1 MNFASYHPA
10 LNLLFFVAAVAFTAC
25 WTRPG
30 LVAVSFLCALAFSV
44 RLRGPRAVAFGCALA
59 LCALA
64 FAALFAMNVHFG
76 VTNLARTPIGN
87 SITVESL
94 TCGVIVGLK
103 VAAVLVWLSCA
114 LCVFTADKV
123 VFLLGSVFPKAAMMF
138 AVALRAVPV
147 VGDRARKIAVAQS
160 GVGRGP
166 GQGGILRRITN
177 ALRRASILIS
187 WSIERFVEMSDSMRS
202 RGAALRGRTAY
213 SLYRFDNRDRAL
225 AVILVALVTV
235 CAAATALGETQMLFS
250 PVIVAPKASSA
261 GVAVHV
267 AFFVLCLLPLALQTV
282 GEASYARRA
291 ATAPKKGHL
300 FVSPREKQSPLER
313 EIQEE
318 GRTV

>member
-10 LNLLFFVAAVAFTAC
+10 LNLLLFVAVVAFTAC

-44 RLRGPRAVAFGCALA
+44 RLRGPRAVAIGCALA

-76 VTNLARTPIGN
+76 VTDLARTPIGN
-87 SITVESL
+87 SITIESL
-94 TCGVIVGLK
+94 TCGVLVGFK
-103 VAAVLVWLSCA
+103 VAAILVWLSCA

-123 VFLLGSVFPKAAMMF
+123 VFLLGRVFPKAAMML

-147 VGDRARKIAVAQS
+147 AGDRARKIAVAQS
-160 GVGRGP
+160 GIGRGP
-166 GQGGILRRITN
+166 GQGSILRRIAN

-225 AVILVALVTV
+225 AVILVALITV
-235 CAAATALGETQMLFS
+235 CAAATALGQTQMLFS
-250 PVIVAPKASSA
+250 PVIVVPKASSA
-261 GVAVHV
+261 GVAVFA
-267 AFFVLCLLPLALQTV
+267 AFLALCLLPLALQV
-282 GEASYARRA
+282 AGEAYYVRKVGAVPTRDN
-291 ATAPKKGHL
+291 
-300 FVSPREKQSPLER
+300 QSSLER
-313 EIQEE
+313 KIQEK
-318 GRTV
+318 GRTA

>member
-30 LVAVSFLCALAFSV
+30 LVAGSFLCALAFSV
-44 RLRGPRAVAFGCALA
+44 RLRGPRAVAFGGALV

-64 FAALFAMNVHFG
+64 FAALFALNVHFG
-76 VTNLARTPIGN
+76 VTPIARTPIGN

-103 VAAVLVWLSCA
+103 VAAILVWLSCA

-123 VFLLGSVFPKAAMMF
+123 VFLLGRVFPKAAMML
-138 AVALRAVPV
+138 AVVLRAVPV
-147 VGDRARKIAVAQS
+147 AGDRARKIAVAQS
-160 GVGRGP
+160 GIGRGP
-166 GQGGILRRITN
+166 GQGGVLRRVAN

-225 AVILVALVTV
+225 AVVLVALITV
-235 CAAATALGETQMLFS
+235 CAASTAFGQTQMLFS
-250 PVIVAPKASSA
+250 PVIVLPKPTSVS
-261 GVAVHV
+261 VAAYV
-267 AFFVLCLLPLALQTV
+267 AFLALCLLPLALQTV
-282 GEASYARRA
+282 GEASYARKVGA
-291 ATAPKKGHL
+291 EPTKGN
-300 FVSPREKQSPLER
+300 QSPLER

>member
-10 LNLLFFVAAVAFTAC
+10 LNLLFFVAVVAFAAC

-44 RLRGPRAVAFGCALA
+44 RLSGPRAVAFGGALV

-103 VAAVLVWLSCA
+103 VAAILVWLSC
-114 LCVFTADKV
+114 LFWVFTADKV
-123 VFLLGSVFPKAAMMF
+123 VFLLGRVFPKAAMML
-138 AVALRAVPV
+138 AVVLRAVPV
-147 VGDRARKIAVAQS
+147 AGDRARKIAVAQS
-160 GVGRGP
+160 GIGKGP
-166 GQGGILRRITN
+166 GQGSIPRRIAN
-177 ALRRASILIS
+177 AVRRASILIS

-202 RGAALRGRTAY
+202 RGSALRGRTAY

-225 AVILVALVTV
+225 VVVLVALVTV
-235 CAAATALGETQMLFS
+235 CAAATALGETKMLFS
-250 PVIVAPKASSA
+250 PVIVVPKPTSVS
-261 GVAVHV
+261 VAAYV
-267 AFFVLCLLPLALQTV
+267 AFLALCLLPLALQAV
-282 GEASYARRA
+282 GEAAFSR
-291 ATAPKKGHL
+291 KVGSVSKGESR
-300 FVSPREKQSPLER
+300 SPFEGESKEK
-313 EIQEE
+313 
-318 GRTV
+318 GRTA

>member
-10 LNLLFFVAAVAFTAC
+10 LNLLFFVAVVAFTAC

-44 RLRGPRAVAFGCALA
+44 RLSGPRAVAFGGALV

-103 VAAVLVWLSCA
+103 VAAILVWLSCA

-123 VFLLGSVFPKAAMMF
+123 VFLLGRVFPKAAMML
-138 AVALRAVPV
+138 AVVLRAVPV
-147 VGDRARKIAVAQS
+147 AGDRARKIAVAQS
-160 GVGRGP
+160 GIGKGP
-166 GQGGILRRITN
+166 GQGSIPRRIAN
-177 ALRRASILIS
+177 AVRRASILIS
-187 WSIERFVEMSDSMRS
+187 WSIERFVEMSDPMRS
-202 RGAALRGRTAY
+202 RGSALRGRTAY

-225 AVILVALVTV
+225 VVVLVALVTV
-235 CAAATALGETQMLFS
+235 CAAATALGQTQMLFS
-250 PVIVAPKASSA
+250 PVIVVPKPSSA
-261 GVAVHV
+261 GVAAYA
-267 AFFVLCLLPLALQTV
+267 AFLALCLLPLALQAV
-282 GEASYARRA
+282 GEAAFSR
-291 ATAPKKGHL
+291 KVGSVSKGESR
-300 FVSPREKQSPLER
+300 SPFEGESKEK
-313 EIQEE
+313 
-318 GRTV
+318 GRTA

>member
-44 RLRGPRAVAFGCALA
+44 RLRGPRAVAFGGALV

-76 VTNLARTPIGN
+76 VTNLARTLIGN

-103 VAAVLVWLSCA
+103 VAAILVWLSCA
-114 LCVFTADKV
+114 LRVFTADKV
-123 VFLLGSVFPKAAMMF
+123 VFLLGRVFPKAAMML
-138 AVALRAVPV
+138 AVTLRAVPV

-160 GVGRGP
+160 GIGRGP
-166 GQGGILRRITN
+166 GQGGVLRRVAN

-202 RGAALRGRTAY
+202 RGSALRGRTAY
-213 SLYRFDNRDRAL
+213 SLYCFDNRDRAL
-225 AVILVALVTV
+225 VVVLVALVTV
-235 CAAATALGETQMLFS
+235 CAAATALGETKMLFS
-250 PVIVAPKASSA
+250 PVIVVPKPTSVS
-261 GVAVHV
+261 VAAYV
-267 AFFVLCLLPLALQTV
+267 AFLALCLLPLALQAV
-282 GEASYARRA
+282 GEAAFSR
-291 ATAPKKGHL
+291 KVGSVSKGESR
-300 FVSPREKQSPLER
+300 SPFEGESKEK
-313 EIQEE
+313 
-318 GRTV
+318 GRTA

>member
-10 LNLLFFVAAVAFTAC
+10 LNLLFFVAVVAFTAC

-103 VAAVLVWLSCA
+103 VAAILEWLSCV
-114 LCVFTADKV
+114 LCVFTVDKV
-123 VFLLGSVFPKAAMMF
+123 VFLLGRVFPKAAMML
-138 AVALRAVPV
+138 AVVLRAVPV
-147 VGDRARKIAVAQS
+147 AGDRARKIAVAQS
-160 GVGRGP
+160 GIGKGP
-166 GQGGILRRITN
+166 GQGGILRRVAN

-202 RGAALRGRTAY
+202 RGSALRGRTAY

-225 AVILVALVTV
+225 AVVLVALVTV
-235 CAAATALGETQMLFS
+235 CAASTALGQTQMLFS
-250 PVIVAPKASSA
+250 PVIVLPKASSV
-261 GVAVHV
+261 GVAVFA
-267 AFFVLCLLPLALQTV
+267 AFLVLCLLPLALQTA
-282 GEASYARRA
+282 GEASYARKVGA
-291 ATAPKKGHL
+291 VLTKGN
-300 FVSPREKQSPLER
+300 QSPFES
-313 EIQEE
+313 EAQEK
-318 GRTV
+318 GRTA

>member
-25 WTRPG
+25 WARPG

-44 RLRGPRAVAFGCALA
+44 RLRGPRAVAFGGALV

-103 VAAVLVWLSCA
+103 VAAILVWLSCA

-123 VFLLGSVFPKAAMMF
+123 VFLLGRVFPKAAMML
-138 AVALRAVPV
+138 AVTLRAVPV

-160 GVGRGP
+160 GIGRGP
-166 GQGGILRRITN
+166 GQGGVLRRVAN

-187 WSIERFVEMSDSMRS
+187 WSIERFVEISDSMRS
-202 RGAALRGRTAY
+202 RGSALRGRTAY

-225 AVILVALVTV
+225 AIVLVALVTV
-235 CAAATALGETQMLFS
+235 CSAATALGQTQMLFS
-250 PVIVAPKASSA
+250 PVIVLPKASFV
-261 GVAVHV
+261 GVAVFA
-267 AFFVLCLLPLALQTV
+267 AFLVLCLLPLALQLA
-282 GEASYARRA
+282 GEASYARRTKA
-291 ATAPKKGHL
+291 VTAGGGRRPPK
-300 FVSPREKQSPLER
+300 R
-313 EIQEE
+313 EIQVE
-318 GRTV
+318 GRNV

>member
-10 LNLLFFVAAVAFTAC
+10 LNLLFFVAVVAFTAC

-44 RLRGPRAVAFGCALA
+44 RLCGPRAVAFGCALA

-76 VTNLARTPIGN
+76 VTNLARTSIGN

-103 VAAVLVWLSCA
+103 VAAILAWLSCV
-114 LCVFTADKV
+114 LCVFTVDKV
-123 VFLLGSVFPKAAMMF
+123 VFLLGRVFPKAAMML
-138 AVALRAVPV
+138 AVVLRAVPV
-147 VGDRARKIAVAQS
+147 AGDRARKIAVAQS
-160 GVGRGP
+160 GIGKGP
-166 GQGGILRRITN
+166 GQGNTPRRIAN

-187 WSIERFVEMSDSMRS
+187 WSIERFIEMSDSMRS
-202 RGAALRGRTAY
+202 RGSALRGRTAY

-225 AVILVALVTV
+225 AIVLVALITV
-235 CAAATALGETQMLFS
+235 CSAATALGQTQMLFS
-250 PVIVAPKASSA
+250 PVIVVPKASSV
-261 GVAVHV
+261 GVAVFA
-267 AFFVLCLLPLALQTV
+267 AFLVLCLLPLALQTA
-282 GEASYARRA
+282 GEASYARKVGA
-291 ATAPKKGHL
+291 VPTKGN
-300 FVSPREKQSPLER
+300 QSPLER

>member
-44 RLRGPRAVAFGCALA
+44 RLRGPRAVAFGGALV

-103 VAAVLVWLSCA
+103 VAAILVWLSCA

-123 VFLLGSVFPKAAMMF
+123 VFLLGRVFPKAAMML

-147 VGDRARKIAVAQS
+147 AGDRARKIAVAQS
-160 GVGRGP
+160 GIGRGP
-166 GQGGILRRITN
+166 GQGGVLRRIAN
-177 ALRRASILIS
+177 ALRRASVLVS
-187 WSIERFVEMSDSMRS
+187 WSIERFIEMSDSMRS

-250 PVIVAPKASSA
+250 PVIVLPKPTSVS
-261 GVAVHV
+261 VAAYA
-267 AFFVLCLLPLALQTV
+267 AFLALCLLPLALQTA
-282 GEASYARRA
+282 GEASYARKVGA
-291 ATAPKKGHL
+291 VPTKGN
-300 FVSPREKQSPLER
+300 QSPLER

>member
-10 LNLLFFVAAVAFTAC
+10 LNLLFFVAVVAFTAC

-44 RLRGPRAVAFGCALA
+44 RLSGPRAVAFGGALV

-103 VAAVLVWLSCA
+103 VAAILVWLSCA

-123 VFLLGSVFPKAAMMF
+123 VFLLGRVFPKAAMML
-138 AVALRAVPV
+138 AVVLRAVPV
-147 VGDRARKIAVAQS
+147 AGDRARKIAVAQS
-160 GVGRGP
+160 GIGKGP
-166 GQGGILRRITN
+166 GQGSIPRRIAN
-177 ALRRASILIS
+177 AVRRASILIS

-202 RGAALRGRTAY
+202 RGLALRGRTAY

-225 AVILVALVTV
+225 VVVLVALVTV
-235 CAAATALGETQMLFS
+235 CAAATALGQTQMLFS
-250 PVIVAPKASSA
+250 PAIVVPKPSSA
-261 GVAVHV
+261 GVAAYA
-267 AFFVLCLLPLALQTV
+267 AFLALCLLPLALQAV
-282 GEASYARRA
+282 GEAAFSR
-291 ATAPKKGHL
+291 KVGSVSKGESR
-300 FVSPREKQSPLER
+300 SPFEGESKEK
-313 EIQEE
+313 
-318 GRTV
+318 GRTA

>member
-10 LNLLFFVAAVAFTAC
+10 LNLLFFVAVVAFTAC

-103 VAAVLVWLSCA
+103 VAAILEWLSCV
-114 LCVFTADKV
+114 LCVFTVDKV
-123 VFLLGSVFPKAAMMF
+123 VFLLGRVFPKAAMML
-138 AVALRAVPV
+138 AVVLRAVPV
-147 VGDRARKIAVAQS
+147 AGDRARKIAVAQS
-160 GVGRGP
+160 GIGKGP
-166 GQGGILRRITN
+166 GQGNIPRRIAN

-202 RGAALRGRTAY
+202 RGSALRGRTAY

-225 AVILVALVTV
+225 AVVLVALVTV
-235 CAAATALGETQMLFS
+235 CAASTALGQTQMLFS
-250 PVIVAPKASSA
+250 PVIVLPKASSV
-261 GVAVHV
+261 GVAVFA
-267 AFFVLCLLPLALQTV
+267 AFLVLCLLPLALQTA
-282 GEASYARRA
+282 GEASYARKVGA
-291 ATAPKKGHL
+291 VLTKGN
-300 FVSPREKQSPLER
+300 QSPFES
-313 EIQEE
+313 EAQEK
-318 GRTV
+318 GRTA

>member
-10 LNLLFFVAAVAFTAC
+10 LNLLFFAAAVAFTAC

-44 RLRGPRAVAFGCALA
+44 RLRGPRAVAFGGGLVVAAC
-59 LCALA
+59 A
-64 FAALFAMNVHFG
+64 FAALFALNVHFG
-76 VTNLARTPIGN
+76 VTPIARTPIGN

-103 VAAVLVWLSCA
+103 VAAILVWLSCV

-123 VFLLGSVFPKAAMMF
+123 AFLLGRVFPKAAMMV
-138 AVALRAVPV
+138 AVVLRAVPV
-147 VGDRARKIAVAQS
+147 AGDRARKIAVAQS
-160 GVGRGP
+160 GIGRGP
-166 GQGGILRRITN
+166 GQGSILRRIAN

-225 AVILVALVTV
+225 AVVLVALVTV

-250 PVIVAPKASSA
+250 PFIVAPKASSA
-261 GVAVHV
+261 GAAAYA
-267 AFFVLCLLPLALQTV
+267 AFLALCLLPLALQAV
-282 GEASYARRA
+282 GEAAFSR
-291 ATAPKKGHL
+291 KVGSVSKGESR
-300 FVSPREKQSPLER
+300 SPFEGESKEK
-313 EIQEE
+313 
-318 GRTV
+318 GRTA

>member
-10 LNLLFFVAAVAFTAC
+10 LNLLFFVAVVAFTAC

-44 RLRGPRAVAFGCALA
+44 RLCGPRAVAFGCALA

-76 VTNLARTPIGN
+76 VTNLARTSIGN

-94 TCGVIVGLK
+94 TCGVIMGLK
-103 VAAVLVWLSCA
+103 VAAILAWLSCA

-123 VFLLGSVFPKAAMMF
+123 VFLLGRVFPKAAMML

-160 GVGRGP
+160 GIGRGP
-166 GQGGILRRITN
+166 GQGGVLRRVAN

-187 WSIERFVEMSDSMRS
+187 WSIERFVEMSGSMRS
-202 RGAALRGRTAY
+202 RGSALRGRTAY

-225 AVILVALVTV
+225 AIVLVALITV
-235 CAAATALGETQMLFS
+235 CSAATALGQTQMLFS
-250 PVIVAPKASSA
+250 PVIVVPRPTSVS
-261 GVAVHV
+261 VAVYV
-267 AFFVLCLLPLALQTV
+267 AFLALCLLPLALQTA
-282 GEASYARRA
+282 GEAAFSR
-291 ATAPKKGHL
+291 KVGSVSKGESR
-300 FVSPREKQSPLER
+300 SPFESEAQEK
-313 EIQEE
+313 
-318 GRTV
+318 GRTA

>member
-10 LNLLFFVAAVAFTAC
+10 LNLLFFVAVVAFTAC

-44 RLRGPRAVAFGCALA
+44 RLRGPRVVAFGCALA

-87 SITVESL
+87 SITIESL

-103 VAAVLVWLSCA
+103 VAAILAWLSCA

-123 VFLLGSVFPKAAMMF
+123 VFLLGRVFPKAAMML

-147 VGDRARKIAVAQS
+147 AGDRARKIAVAQS
-160 GVGRGP
+160 GIGRGP
-166 GQGGILRRITN
+166 GQGGVLRRIAN
-177 ALRRASILIS
+177 ALRRASVLVS
-187 WSIERFVEMSDSMRS
+187 WSIERFIEMSDSMRS

-250 PVIVAPKASSA
+250 PIIVAPKASSVGTA
-261 GVAVHV
+261 AYA
-267 AFFVLCLLPLALQTV
+267 AFLALCLLPLALQMA
-282 GEASYARRA
+282 GEASYARKVGA
-291 ATAPKKGHL
+291 MPTKG
-300 FVSPREKQSPLER
+300 KQSPLER

>member
-10 LNLLFFVAAVAFTAC
+10 LNLLFFVAVIAFTAC
-25 WTRPG
+25 WTHPG
-30 LVAVSFLCALAFSV
+30 LVAVSFLCALAFSA
-44 RLRGPRAVAFGCALA
+44 RLRGPRAVAFDGALV

-103 VAAVLVWLSCA
+103 VAAILVWLSCV

-123 VFLLGSVFPKAAMMF
+123 VFLLGRVFPKAAMML
-138 AVALRAVPV
+138 AVVLRAVPV
-147 VGDRARKIAVAQS
+147 AGDRARKIAVAQS
-160 GVGRGP
+160 GIGRGP
-166 GQGGILRRITN
+166 GQGSILRRVAN
-177 ALRRASILIS
+177 ALRRTSILIS

-202 RGAALRGRTAY
+202 RGSALRGRTAY

-225 AVILVALVTV
+225 AVVLVALVTV

-250 PVIVAPKASSA
+250 PIIVAPKASSA
-261 GVAVHV
+261 GTAAYA
-267 AFFVLCLLPLALQTV
+267 AFLALCLLPLALQMA
-282 GEASYARRA
+282 GEASYARKVGA
-291 ATAPKKGHL
+291 VPTKGN
-300 FVSPREKQSPLER
+300 QSPLER

>member
-10 LNLLFFVAAVAFTAC
+10 LNLLFFVAVVAFTAC

-44 RLRGPRAVAFGCALA
+44 RLRGSRAVAFGCVLA

-64 FAALFAMNVHFG
+64 FAVLFALNVHFG
-76 VTNLARTPIGN
+76 VTPIARTPIGN

-94 TCGVIVGLK
+94 TCGVIVGFK
-103 VAAVLVWLSCA
+103 VAATLVWLSCV

-123 VFLLGSVFPKAAMMF
+123 VFLLGRVLPKAAMML
-138 AVALRAVPV
+138 AVVLRAVPV
-147 VGDRARKIAVAQS
+147 AGDWARKIAVAQS
-160 GVGRGP
+160 GIGKGP
-166 GQGGILRRITN
+166 GQGSVPRRIAN
-177 ALRRASILIS
+177 AMRRASILTS
-187 WSIERFVEMSDSMRS
+187 WSIERLVEMSDSMRS
-202 RGAALRGRTAY
+202 RGSALRGRTAY

-225 AVILVALVTV
+225 AVVLVALVTV

-250 PVIVAPKASSA
+250 PIIVAPKASSA
-261 GVAVHV
+261 GAAAYA
-267 AFFVLCLLPLALQTV
+267 AFLALCLLPLALQTA
-282 GEASYARRA
+282 GEASYVRKVGAMP
-291 ATAPKKGHL
+291 TKG
-300 FVSPREKQSPLER
+300 KQSPLER

>member
-44 RLRGPRAVAFGCALA
+44 RLRGPRAVAFGGALV

-103 VAAVLVWLSCA
+103 VAAILVWLSCA

-123 VFLLGSVFPKAAMMF
+123 VFLLGRVFPKAAMML

-147 VGDRARKIAVAQS
+147 AGNRARKIAVAQS
-160 GVGRGP
+160 GIGRGP
-166 GQGGILRRITN
+166 GQGGVLRRVAN

-250 PVIVAPKASSA
+250 PVVVLPKPTSVSVATY
-261 GVAVHV
+261 V
-267 AFFVLCLLPLALQTV
+267 AFLALCLLPLALQMA
-282 GEASYARRA
+282 GEASYARKVGA
-291 ATAPKKGHL
+291 VPTKGN
-300 FVSPREKQSPLER
+300 QSPLER

>member
-10 LNLLFFVAAVAFTAC
+10 LNLLFFVAVVAFTAC

-30 LVAVSFLCALAFSV
+30 LVVVSFLCALAFSV
-44 RLRGPRAVAFGCALA
+44 RLRGSRAVAFGCALA

-64 FAALFAMNVHFG
+64 FAALFALNVHFG
-76 VTNLARTPIGN
+76 MTPIARTPIGN

-103 VAAVLVWLSCA
+103 VAAILVWLSCI
-114 LCVFTADKV
+114 LSVFTADKV
-123 VFLLGSVFPKAAMMF
+123 VFLLGRVFPKAAMML
-138 AVALRAVPV
+138 AVVLRAVPV
-147 VGDRARKIAVAQS
+147 AGDRARKIAVAQS
-160 GVGRGP
+160 GIGKGP
-166 GQGGILRRITN
+166 GQGSIPRRIAN

-225 AVILVALVTV
+225 AVILVVLVTV
-235 CAAATALGETQMLFS
+235 CAATTALGETQMLFS

-261 GVAVHV
+261 GVAAYV
-267 AFFVLCLLPLALQTV
+267 AFLALCLLPLALQTA
-282 GEASYARRA
+282 GEASYARKVGA
-291 ATAPKKGHL
+291 VPTKGN
-300 FVSPREKQSPLER
+300 QSPLER

>member
-10 LNLLFFVAAVAFTAC
+10 LNLLFFVAVVTFTAC

-44 RLRGPRAVAFGCALA
+44 RLRGSRAGAFGCALI

-123 VFLLGSVFPKAAMMF
+123 VFLLGRVLPKAAMML
-138 AVALRAVPV
+138 AVVLRAVPV
-147 VGDRARKIAVAQS
+147 AGDRARKIAVAQS
-160 GVGRGP
+160 GIGRGP
-166 GQGGILRRITN
+166 GQGGVLRRVAN
-177 ALRRASILIS
+177 ALRRTSILIS

-202 RGAALRGRTAY
+202 RGSALRGRTAY

-225 AVILVALVTV
+225 AIVLVALITV
-235 CAAATALGETQMLFS
+235 CSAATALGQTQMLFS
-250 PVIVAPKASSA
+250 PVVVVPKASSA
-261 GVAVHV
+261 GAAAYA
-267 AFFVLCLLPLALQTV
+267 AFLALCLLPLALQTA
-282 GEASYARRA
+282 GEAAFSRKAGSVS
-291 ATAPKKGHL
+291 KGE
-300 FVSPREKQSPLER
+300 SRSPLEN
-313 EIQEE
+313 EAQEK
-318 GRTV
+318 GRTA

>member
-44 RLRGPRAVAFGCALA
+44 RLRGPRAVAFGCALI

-64 FAALFAMNVHFG
+64 FAALFALNVHFG

-103 VAAVLVWLSCA
+103 VAAILVWLSCV
-114 LCVFTADKV
+114 LRVFTADKV
-123 VFLLGSVFPKAAMMF
+123 VFLLGRVFPKAAMML
-138 AVALRAVPV
+138 AVVLRAVPV
-147 VGDRARKIAVAQS
+147 AGDRARKIAVAQS
-160 GVGRGP
+160 GIGKGP
-166 GQGGILRRITN
+166 GQGNIPRRIAN

-187 WSIERFVEMSDSMRS
+187 WSIERFIEMSDSMRS

-225 AVILVALVTV
+225 VVILVALITV
-235 CAAATALGETQMLFS
+235 CAASTALGQTQMLFS
-250 PVIVAPKASSA
+250 PVIVVPRPTSVS
-261 GVAVHV
+261 VAVYV
-267 AFFVLCLLPLALQTV
+267 AFLALCLLPLALQTA
-282 GEASYARRA
+282 GEAAFSR
-291 ATAPKKGHL
+291 KVGSVSKGESR
-300 FVSPREKQSPLER
+300 SPFESEAQEK
-313 EIQEE
+313 
-318 GRTV
+318 GRTA

>member
-30 LVAVSFLCALAFSV
+30 LVAVSFLCALAFSA
-44 RLRGPRAVAFGCALA
+44 RLRGPRAVAFGGALV

-103 VAAVLVWLSCA
+103 VAAILVWLSCA

-123 VFLLGSVFPKAAMMF
+123 VFLLGRVFPKAAMML
-138 AVALRAVPV
+138 AVTLRAVPV

-160 GVGRGP
+160 GIGRGP
-166 GQGGILRRITN
+166 GQGGVLRRVAN

-202 RGAALRGRTAY
+202 RGSALRGRTAY

-225 AVILVALVTV
+225 VVVLVALVTV
-235 CAAATALGETQMLFS
+235 CAAATALGQTQMLFS
-250 PVIVAPKASSA
+250 PVIVVPKPTSVS
-261 GVAVHV
+261 VAAYV
-267 AFFVLCLLPLALQTV
+267 AFLALCLLPLALQTA
-282 GEASYARRA
+282 GEASYARKVGA
-291 ATAPKKGHL
+291 MPTKG
-300 FVSPREKQSPLER
+300 KQSPLER

>member
-10 LNLLFFVAAVAFTAC
+10 LNLLFFVAVVAFTAC

-44 RLRGPRAVAFGCALA
+44 RLRGPRAVTFGCVLVVAA
-59 LCALA
+59 CA
-64 FAALFAMNVHFG
+64 FAALFALNVHFG
-76 VTNLARTPIGN
+76 VTPIARTPIGN

-103 VAAVLVWLSCA
+103 VAAILVWLSSA

-123 VFLLGSVFPKAAMMF
+123 VFLLGRVFPKAAMML
-138 AVALRAVPV
+138 AVVLRAVPV
-147 VGDRARKIAVAQS
+147 AGDRARKIAVAQS
-160 GVGRGP
+160 GIGRGP
-166 GQGGILRRITN
+166 GQGGVLRRVAN
-177 ALRRASILIS
+177 ALRRASVLVS
-187 WSIERFVEMSDSMRS
+187 WSIERFVEISDSMRS

-225 AVILVALVTV
+225 AVVLVALVTV
-235 CAAATALGETQMLFS
+235 CAAATALGQTQMLFS
-250 PVIVAPKASSA
+250 PIIVAPKASSA
-261 GVAVHV
+261 GTAAYA
-267 AFFVLCLLPLALQTV
+267 AFLALCLLPLALQMA
-282 GEASYARRA
+282 GEASYARKVGA
-291 ATAPKKGHL
+291 MPTKG
-300 FVSPREKQSPLER
+300 KQSPLER

>member
-10 LNLLFFVAAVAFTAC
+10 LNLLFFVAVVAFTAC

-44 RLRGPRAVAFGCALA
+44 RLCGPRAVAFGCALA

-76 VTNLARTPIGN
+76 VTNLARTSIGN

-94 TCGVIVGLK
+94 TCGVIMGLK
-103 VAAVLVWLSCA
+103 VAAILAWLSCA

-123 VFLLGSVFPKAAMMF
+123 VFLLGRVFPKAAMML
-138 AVALRAVPV
+138 AVVLRAVPV
-147 VGDRARKIAVAQS
+147 AGDRARKIAVAQS
-160 GVGRGP
+160 GIGKGP
-166 GQGGILRRITN
+166 GQGNIPRRIAN

-202 RGAALRGRTAY
+202 RGSALRGRTAY

-225 AVILVALVTV
+225 AVVLVALVTV
-235 CAAATALGETQMLFS
+235 CAASTALGQTQMLFS
-250 PVIVAPKASSA
+250 PVIVLPKASSV
-261 GVAVHV
+261 GVAVFA
-267 AFFVLCLLPLALQTV
+267 AFLVLCLLPLALQTA
-282 GEASYARRA
+282 GEASYARKVGA
-291 ATAPKKGHL
+291 VLTKGN
-300 FVSPREKQSPLER
+300 QSPFES
-313 EIQEE
+313 EAQEK
-318 GRTV
+318 GRTA

>member
-10 LNLLFFVAAVAFTAC
+10 LNLLLFVAVVAFTAC

-44 RLRGPRAVAFGCALA
+44 RLRGPRAVAIGCALA

-87 SITVESL
+87 SITIESL
-94 TCGVIVGLK
+94 TCGVLVGFK
-103 VAAVLVWLSCA
+103 VAAILVWLSCA

-123 VFLLGSVFPKAAMMF
+123 VFLLGRVFPKAAMML

-147 VGDRARKIAVAQS
+147 AGDRARKIAVAQS
-160 GVGRGP
+160 GIGRGP
-166 GQGGILRRITN
+166 GQGSILRRIAN

-225 AVILVALVTV
+225 AVILVALITV
-235 CAAATALGETQMLFS
+235 CAASTALGQTQMLFS
-250 PVIVAPKASSA
+250 PVIVVPKASSA
-261 GVAVHV
+261 GVAVFA
-267 AFFVLCLLPLALQTV
+267 AFLALCLLPLALQV
-282 GEASYARRA
+282 AGEAFYVRKVGAVP
-291 ATAPKKGHL
+291 T
-300 FVSPREKQSPLER
+300 RENQSSLER
-313 EIQEE
+313 EIQEK
-318 GRTV
+318 GRTA